1 MTITVFTIF
10 PDFFEGPFSS
20 SILKRAQET
29 SKVKLDVVN
38 IRDFATD
45 KHNLTDD
52 RPFGGGAGMV
62 MKVEPLFAALED
74 WKKNRQGK
82 ALVLATSAS
91 GKRFSQ
97 TMAEDFSKYDH
108 LAIICGHYEGIDQR
122 VLDNLVD
129 IEVRIG
135 DYVLT
140 GGEPAAAVMTDAIV
154 RLLPEVL
161 GNQESLSGESHFEPG
176 KGNYPQY
183 TRPAE
188 FNGWKVPQIL
198 QDGNHAQIATWRE
211 EHRKKISD

>member
-1 MTITVFTIF
+1 MICYNTGMTITVFTIF
-10 PDFFEGPFSS
+10 PDFFEGPFST

-29 SKVKLDVVN
+29 EKVKLHVVN
-38 IRDFATD
+38 IRDFAAD

-62 MKVEPLFAALED
+62 MKVEPLFAALEE
-74 WKKNRQGK
+74 WRKNCQGK

-91 GKRFSQ
+91 GKRFTQ

-122 VLDNLVD
+122 VLDHLVD

-140 GGEPAAAVMTDAIV
+140 GGESAAAVMTDAIV

-161 GNQESLSGESHFEPG
+161 GNQ
-176 KGNYPQY
+176 
-183 TRPAE
+183 R
-188 FNGWKVPQIL
+188 
-198 QDGNHAQIATWRE
+198 
-211 EHRKKISD
+211 